1 MGGTMTTALSS
12 RWPVPPPDG
21 YIVDDL
27 FTLPDLPPHTQLID
41 GSLVFVSPQRL
52 FHSTVIDLLVTGL
65 RSTAPAEMKVRR
77 QMTVVLDRRNGSEP
91 DVSVVRAEAVTG
103 PDVNRYQAADILL
116 AVEVVS
122 PDSEARDHGT
132 KPRRYATA
140 GIPHF
145 WLVEMTGTDQHP
157 VVRVYELDP
166 VTKAYALTGIHHD
179 RLKTGVPFPVDI
191 DISADA
197 LKEL

>member
-1 MGGTMTTALSS
+1 MTAEPTTAHSS
-12 RWPVPPPDG
+12 RWPVPPQDG
-21 YIVDDL
+21 YTVDDL
-27 FTLPDLPPHTQLID
+27 FTLPDLPPHTELID
-41 GSLVFVSPQRL
+41 GSLVFVSPQRD
-52 FHSTVIDLLVTGL
+52 FHSTMIDLLVTGL
-65 RSTAPAEMKVRR
+65 RSTAPPEVKVRR
-77 QMTVVLDRRNGSEP
+77 EMTVVLDRRNGPEP
-91 DVSVVRAEAVTG
+91 DVSVVRTDAVTG
-103 PDVNRYQAADILL
+103 PDVTRYQAADVLL

-122 PDSEARDHGT
+122 PDSEARDREA
-132 KPRRYATA
+132 KPHKYATA

-191 DISADA
+191 DVSADA